1 MSLLLTKTLPT
12 VGACHTYSILD
23 AGCSVDTYAA
33 GTLYDDEPSSYFSRQ
48 THSWKSGIEELI
60 SIMYGNGCDEMY
72 KEAELLEKEYKK
84 VKRLTKKEMERLL
97 SLTDN
102 AYLDYELH

>member
-1 MSLLLTKTLPT
+1 MSKWN
-12 VGACHTYSILD
+12 AI
-23 AGCSVDTYAA
+23 
-33 GTLYDDEPSSYFSRQ
+33 TLYDDEPSSYFPRE
-48 THSWKSGIEELI
+48 THSWRGGIEQLI
-60 SIMYGNGCDEMY
+60 SMMYENGCHEMY

>member
-1 MSLLLTKTLPT
+1 MWQKKYNNKQKGKTMTKWN
-12 VGACHTYSILD
+12 AI
-23 AGCSVDTYAA
+23 
-33 GTLYDDEPSSYFSRQ
+33 TLYDDEPSSYFSRQ
-48 THSWKSGIEELI
+48 THSWRSGIEELI
-60 SIMYGNGCDEMY
+60 SMMYENGCDEMY

>member
-1 MSLLLTKTLPT
+1 MTKWN
-12 VGACHTYSILD
+12 AI
-23 AGCSVDTYAA
+23 
-33 GTLYDDEPSSYFSRQ
+33 TLYDDEPSSYFSRQ
-48 THSWKSGIEELI
+48 THSWRSGIEELI
-60 SIMYGNGCDEMY
+60 SMMYQNGCDEMY

-102 AYLDYELH
+102 CYLDYKLH

>member
-1 MSLLLTKTLPT
+1 MTKWN
-12 VGACHTYSILD
+12 AI
-23 AGCSVDTYAA
+23 
-33 GTLYDDEPSSYFSRQ
+33 TLYDDEPSSYFSRQ

-72 KEAELLEKEYKK
+72 KEAELL
-84 VKRLTKKEMERLL
+84 KKEMERLL

>member
-1 MSLLLTKTLPT
+1 MTKWN
-12 VGACHTYSILD
+12 AI
-23 AGCSVDTYAA
+23 
-33 GTLYDDEPSSYFSRQ
+33 TLYDNDERTYYRE
-48 THSWKSGIEELI
+48 TLSWKNGIEHLI
-60 SIMYGNGCDEMY
+60 
-72 KEAELLEKEYKK
+72 ELLEEFGDNETYKQSKLLKKEYKK